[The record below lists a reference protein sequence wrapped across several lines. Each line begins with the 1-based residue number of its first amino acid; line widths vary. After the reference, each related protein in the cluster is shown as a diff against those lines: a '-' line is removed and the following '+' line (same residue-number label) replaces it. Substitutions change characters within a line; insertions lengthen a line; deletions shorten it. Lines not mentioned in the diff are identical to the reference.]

1 LSNIILYNWITLFN
15 VLLLSS
21 GIFHLLM
28 QLLNSQDLICEFQIN
43 ICLSFFSSYMLACLR
58 SVWVCIAPRSF
69 VTLSPSGAASK
80 RASHSSESTPH
91 LSFPPIC
98 AITIAASP
106 FSFVIGLTS
115 HEKATYHPPAVICRL
130 TKPFWQDVTRDVNRR
145 QWTATRKKQRKEAG
159 RKKKTKRT
167 HESRMGDG
175 KREGTWVWIRSGSS
189 VPLIRDGGR
198 SRPPFVHPLR
208 FAPSSCTSGNLVA
221 SGENVSREDNEA
233 GEGGTIRDL
242 LSG

>member
-1 LSNIILYNWITLFN
+1 
-15 VLLLSS
+15 
-21 GIFHLLM
+21 
-28 QLLNSQDLICEFQIN
+28 
-43 ICLSFFSSYMLACLR
+43 MLACLR

-167 HESRMGDG
+167 HESRMRDG

-189 VPLIRDGGR
+189 VPLDSRWRKKPTSVRSSTAFRSFVLHIRQ
-198 SRPPFVHPLR
+198 SRCIR
-208 FAPSSCTSGNLVA
+208 
-221 SGENVSREDNEA
+221 GERVPR
-233 GEGGTIRDL
+233 R
-242 LSG
+242 

>member
-1 LSNIILYNWITLFN
+1 
-15 VLLLSS
+15 
-21 GIFHLLM
+21 
-28 QLLNSQDLICEFQIN
+28 
-43 ICLSFFSSYMLACLR
+43 MLACLR
-58 SVWVCIAPRSF
+58 SVWICIAPRSF

-80 RASHSSESTPH
+80 QASHSSESTPH
-91 LSFPPIC
+91 LSFPPIR

-106 FSFVIGLTS
+106 FSFAIGLTS

-130 TKPFWQDVTRDVNRR
+130 AKPFWQDVTRDVNRR
-145 QWTATRKKQRKEAG
+145 HRTATRKKQRKEAG

-167 HESRMGDG
+167 TRVGWETG
-175 KREGTWVWIRSGSS
+175 KGRELEFGSVQDPPS
-189 VPLIRDGGR
+189 PLIHDGGR
-198 SRPPFVHPLR
+198 SRPPFVHPPR

-221 SGENVSREDNEA
+221 SGKNVSREDNEA